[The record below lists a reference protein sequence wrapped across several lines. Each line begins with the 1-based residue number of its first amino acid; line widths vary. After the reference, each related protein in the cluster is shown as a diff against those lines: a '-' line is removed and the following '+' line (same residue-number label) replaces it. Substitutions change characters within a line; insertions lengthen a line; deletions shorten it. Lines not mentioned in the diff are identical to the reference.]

1 MKHGSESKIGE
12 ELDRF
17 LLPTGPSAKVTGA
30 IQSFHDG
37 RISWKESC
45 EQLRTVKSSGE
56 DGAGSGRRMFCAL
69 TLKHHAY
76 HGLRRLCAAGKLP
89 TREMRDKAL
98 DDLVRLCCI
107 YESHDKLILRQLLYA
122 VSGLAMTF
130 FDISAN
136 ERDFLLNTALL
147 KLEGRPLIQFELL
160 SAFAEELFNETICVS
175 SFTRADVVRSSVMIA
190 PRIFGRLFA
199 FMGDKANME
208 HVPSLSALAHWL
220 GLHVRLVR
228 TFGGTHEYVPNE
240 AHGGIHT
247 LDMDSMGAKIPRD
260 DAVLIRNGLNAFGAM
275 GGVFSLFERLR
286 HSIVVKNVELSEF
299 ACEALM
305 HFYSLTQFDFM
316 SILTATSQ
324 RYNDVSSHTSRS
336 WTASAKPSITQLPC
350 IVTDSCHWA
359 MDFVSQLQE
368 ILCPVMSQCRDN
380 PSDPRFPVVTQIL
393 RNVMEFLVV
402 IAAEHIPFILMFSE
416 GEMHKACAVCFFVN
430 EAVRYPDIRCREL
443 CLDFYV
449 SMIGILFAT
458 KDAMVE
464 PHLSTC
470 ILRIVQAMRHNYT
483 DFVRQLLKSA
493 TLDLDKHDEAAFDNY
508 RRLVA
513 VFIDEA
519 IHIIGVNVLV
529 MVIQCKV
536 KALEEGFDWVEAEMC
551 AFLIRAVAH
560 RLTTGL
566 ADAIIM
572 KYLSIVCDHKRFREL
587 YEEKGDAVASYVH
600 RSVADC
606 IILMS
611 GLIVQD
617 EELLKAA
624 QELCIRQ
631 FGSGKGTY
639 PNFSARAM
647 HALALSAD
655 YSTCDVFD
663 LMRHISQKIAQADS
677 PLPSRLELL
686 GGIANLLS
694 TFNDSAKVRLRRD
707 FVVAMSMRLNGLIDA
722 GRTENMS
729 DEIALY
735 MSTLFLVDFKPWF
748 TTDVGG
754 NVSKE
759 CMELMRRNHE
769 STTLRRIKRMNTF
782 WPQVDLCLESLR
794 VDQRYPSN
802 DIENVTRLLIWIL
815 KEANFGSHTHLLA
828 LNAAFHS
835 ARLCKHEK
843 LLNKCMDTTDKY
855 VSRILSVVLGSDDFG
870 DSSAASVSDFAASEK
885 DAVRREANV
894 ANSAVLQLLNPN
906 PADARGDHGYA
917 PSGGGAPSHS
927 SRIDE
932 FTRNQHRYSSYTDG
946 FRSADHRPEERD
958 VRNRFN
964 GSYAEGSHATANHTN
979 GSRHADHPTGT
990 ASESSAG
997 SNFRQSASEILR
1009 IHNAERF
1016 RSEGDLNSLD
1026 LFTNAVRAGVNN
1038 HMSALKLLTWPK
1050 FGRYVAVVALLLP
1063 TENPA
1068 LNRSIV
1074 ELFVAVVH
1082 WIRRTRAELPDKERQ
1097 KRRLIRNAARA
1108 ILLGKHFAQCNM
1120 TMADVVASSILQSLM
1135 SRPCQVEGCIPP
1147 ATRVIHTLIGSKSF
1161 YPMVAASVKSCMRA
1175 SHTTRRRLS
1184 SCHIT
1189 MWSTPRE

>member
-17 LLPTGPSAKVTGA
+17 LLPTGPSAQVTEA

-37 RISWKESC
+37 RSSWKEC
-45 EQLRTVKSSGE
+45 CDQLRTVERYGVHGV
-56 DGAGSGRRMFCAL
+56 DGGRRMFCAV

-76 HGLRRLCAAGKLP
+76 HGLRRLCPADKSP
-89 TREMRDKAL
+89 TRDMRDSAL
-98 DDLVRLCCI
+98 DDLVKLCWI
-107 YESHDKLILRQLLYA
+107 YERHDKLILRQLLYA
-122 VSGLAMTF
+122 VSGLVITF
-130 FDISAN
+130 FDIGAN

-147 KLEGRPLIQFELL
+147 RFDSRPLIQFELL
-160 SAFAEELFNETICVS
+160 SAFAEELFNENIGVS

-199 FMGDKANME
+199 FMGDKANIE
-208 HVPSLSALAHWL
+208 HVPSLRALAHWM

-247 LDMDSMGAKIPRD
+247 FDMDAMGAKIPRD

-286 HSIVVKNVELSEF
+286 HSILVKHVEMSSLV
-299 ACEALM
+299 CEALI

-316 SILTATSQ
+316 NILTATSQ

-336 WTASAKPSITQLPC
+336 WTTSSKPYIAQLPC
-350 IVTDSCHWA
+350 IVTDSCNWA

-368 ILCPVMSQCRDN
+368 ILCPLMSQCRDN
-380 PSDPRFPVVTQIL
+380 PADPRFPVVTQIL

-430 EAVRYPDIRCREL
+430 EAVRYPDMHCREL

-449 SMIGILFAT
+449 SMISILFAT
-458 KDAMVE
+458 KDAMAE

-470 ILRIVQAMRHNYT
+470 VLRIVQAMRHNYT

-493 TLDLDKHDEAAFDNY
+493 TLDFDNHEEEAFDNY
-508 RRLVA
+508 RRLIA
-513 VFIDEA
+513 AFIDEA

-551 AFLIRAVAH
+551 SFLIRAVAH
-560 RLTTGL
+560 RLTPGL
-566 ADAIIM
+566 AEAIIL
-572 KYLSIVCDHKRFREL
+572 KYLSIVCDEKRFREL
-587 YEEKGDAVASYVH
+587 YAEKGDDIASYVH
-600 RSVADC
+600 RSIALC
-606 IILMS
+606 IVLTS

-617 EELLKAA
+617 AEVLKAA
-624 QELCIRQ
+624 QQLCMNN
-631 FGSGKGTY
+631 FGSGNGVY
-639 PNFSARAM
+639 PSFSARAM

-663 LMRHISQKIAQADS
+663 LMRNISQKIAQADS

-707 FVVAMSMRLNGLIDA
+707 FVAAMSMRLNGLIDA
-722 GRTENMS
+722 GQTENMA

-735 MSTLFLVDFKPWF
+735 VSTLFLVDFKPWF

-754 NVSKE
+754 NLSKE
-759 CMELMRRNHE
+759 CMDLMRRNHE
-769 STTLRRIKRMNTF
+769 STTLRRIKRINAF

-794 VDQRYPSN
+794 VDQRYPT
-802 DIENVTRLLIWIL
+802 DDVENVTRLLIWIL
-815 KEANFGSHTHLLA
+815 KEAHFGSHSHILA
-828 LNAAFHS
+828 LYAALHS
-835 ARLCKHEK
+835 TRLCKQEK
-843 LLNKCMDTTDKY
+843 LLNKCMDVADQY
-855 VSRILSVVLGSDDFG
+855 VSRILNVMIDCDDFA
-870 DSSAASVSDFAASEK
+870 DSSAPAVSGVVTSDNEVIKAEYSASSESVVK
-885 DAVRREANV
+885 LFHP
-894 ANSAVLQLLNPN
+894 NSVEVNGVHSHATST
-906 PADARGDHGYA
+906 DGT
-917 PSGGGAPSHS
+917 PSQSL
-927 SRIDE
+927 RIDE
-932 FTRNQHRYSSYTDG
+932 FTRNAYGHGSYTDG
-946 FRSADHRPEERD
+946 FRSVGHRAEDRD
-958 VRNRFN
+958 VRNGFN
-964 GSYAEGSHATANHTN
+964 GPYTEGSRATGNHTS
-979 GSRHADHPTGT
+979 GSRHVDLPTGA
-990 ASESSAG
+990 ASDGSAA
-997 SNFRQSASEILR
+997 SHFRQSATEILR
-1009 IHNAERF
+1009 ILNTERF
-1016 RSEGDLNSLD
+1016 RAEGDLNSLD
-1026 LFTNAVRAGVNN
+1026 LFTNAIRSGVSN
-1038 HMSALKLLTWPK
+1038 HVSALRLLTWPK

-1074 ELFVAVVH
+1074 ELFVALVH
-1082 WIRRTRAELPDKERQ
+1082 WIRRTRTELPDKERQ

-1108 ILLGKHFAQCNM
+1108 ILLGKHFAQSNM
-1120 TMADVVASSILQSLM
+1120 TMADVVASSIFQSMM

-1161 YPMVAASVKSCMRA
+1161 YPMVAASVKSCMKVGFA
-1175 SHTTRRRLS
+1175 TV
-1184 SCHIT
+1184 
-1189 MWSTPRE
+1189 